1 MRIMTYPVIERTSA
15 PSVTVSARQGPIRLL
30 YRWLLRL
37 AAGPH
42 ATAIL
47 AVVAFLEASI
57 LPVPPDALLVPM
69 ILTRPKSAWRYA
81 AIASAASVLGALL
94 GYAIG
99 RMFYD
104 LIGRD
109 IIAAYGLG
117 HLMAGFQV
125 AFARW
130 GALIIILKGLTP
142 IPFKLVTIASGA
154 ARFNLPKFLVACII
168 ARSAHYF
175 ILAAV
180 VTYWGP
186 QAASLMERHLER
198 IVILL
203 LLLSGGTALCLFLS
217 S

>member
-1 MRIMTYPVIERTSA
+1 
-15 PSVTVSARQGPIRLL
+15 
-30 YRWLLRL
+30 LRL
-37 AAGPH
+37 AEGPR

-81 AIASAASVLGALL
+81 AIASAASVLGAFV

-99 RMFYD
+99 RLFYD
-104 LIGRD
+104 MIGRE
-109 IIAAYGLG
+109 IIVVYGLG
-117 HLMAGFQV
+117 HLMDDFQRG
-125 AFARW
+125 FARW

-142 IPFKLVTIASGA
+142 IPFKLVTIASGM
-154 ARFNLPKFLVACII
+154 ARFSLPKFLAACVI

-180 VTYWGP
+180 LKRWGP

-203 LLLSGGTALCLFLS
+203 LLLSGGTALWLFLS